1 MPSRTAWSVYLI
13 RARGGVLYAGVT
25 NDIAQR
31 LRAHRS
37 GRGAKFLRGRG
48 PLQLVFR
55 RELGA
60 QGLALRVE
68 HRLKRLAKPQKEALV
83 RAKPSRARLLEL
95 LQLAGPAA
103 RRGRSRGRAAAA

>member
-13 RARGGVLYAGVT
+13 RARGGVLYAGIT
-25 NDIAQR
+25 TDIAQR

-48 PLQLVFR
+48 PLRLVFCR
-55 RELGA
+55 RLGG

-68 HRLKRLAKPQKEALV
+68 HRLKRLAKSQKEALV
-83 RAKPSRARLLEL
+83 RAMPSRARLLVL
-95 LQLAGPAA
+95 LQLASPAQ
-103 RRGRSRGRAAAA
+103 RTSRSRSRAAT

>member
-13 RARGGVLYAGVT
+13 RARGGVLYAGIT
-25 NDIAQR
+25 TDIAQR

-55 RELGA
+55 RRLGG

-68 HRLKRLAKPQKEALV
+68 WRLKRLAKSQKEALV

-95 LQLAGPAA
+95 LQLASPA
-103 RRGRSRGRAAAA
+103 RRTSRSRSRTAA